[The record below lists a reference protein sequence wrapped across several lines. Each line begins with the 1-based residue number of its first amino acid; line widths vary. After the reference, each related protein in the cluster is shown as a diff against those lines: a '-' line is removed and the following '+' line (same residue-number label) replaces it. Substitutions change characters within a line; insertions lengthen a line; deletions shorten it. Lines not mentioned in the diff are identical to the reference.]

1 MNFEEALAFE
11 LETIPR
17 LKGKVY
23 PGFLP
28 GKTAPYLV
36 YLSSPGLR
44 TKQLGS
50 GYLVGREVSPTLNII
65 TTKYSDLK
73 PLSDQ
78 VVDIILSFQG
88 RKIGVDGPY
97 IQEVT
102 YQEPT
107 ELYESEPN
115 LYRCVIEFQ
124 VYFEG

>member
-11 LETIPR
+11 LETIPK

-44 TKQLGS
+44 TKELGF
-50 GYLVGREVSPTLNII
+50 GYLTGREVSPTLNVI
-65 TTKYSDLK
+65 TNKYSDLK
-73 PLSDQ
+73 PLSNQ
-78 VVDIILSFQG
+78 VIDILLSFQG
-88 RKIGVDGPY
+88 RTIGVDGPFV
-97 IQEVT
+97 QEVT

-107 ELYESEPN
+107 ELYEAEPN
-115 LYRCVIEFQ
+115 LYRCVIDIQ
-124 VYFEG
+124 VYL